1 MSEEL
6 SPDPAVLLALAQARM
21 PFGKYRG
28 RRLIDL
34 PDAYLVWFAR
44 QGFPRGQLG
53 QELRMVQ
60 ELKSNGLDGLVRRLS
75 LPR

>member
-60 ELKSNGLDGLVRRLS
+60 ELKLNGLDGLVRRLS
-75 LPR
+75 QPR